1 MYSSSLLHKRNAYEA
16 GQQRTYGNQTTS
28 PGVTMLERISRR
40 EEADLFIA
48 WIAIAVSFTII
59 NITPYGL
66 MGSFNPISP
75 VTALIY
81 FGISLLTVGIGFILH
96 EMAHKF
102 VAIRFGYWAE
112 FVKDNTMLLVAVIMA
127 ALAGFVFA
135 APGATVIYSRDGRPL
150 TKREDGIISAAGPVV
165 NLLLCIVFAA
175 LFFVAGGKA
184 GLAGGNLLA
193 MLGIAGV
200 QINAMIAAFNLL
212 PVSVLDGR
220 KVFAWS
226 IPVFFVL
233 IIAAF
238 GTLVAAYYH
247 LWMLI

>member
-1 MYSSSLLHKRNAYEA
+1 
-16 GQQRTYGNQTTS
+16 
-28 PGVTMLERISRR
+28 MLERISRR
-40 EEADLFIA
+40 EEADLFVA
-48 WIAIAVSFTII
+48 WVAISVSFTII

-66 MGSFNPISP
+66 MGGSFRTIEPLM
-75 VTALIY
+75 ALII
-81 FGISLLTVGIGFILH
+81 FGISFLTVGIGFILH

-165 NLLLCIVFAA
+165 NLLLCILFAA
-175 LFFVAGGKA
+175 LFFLAGGKT
-184 GLAGGNLLA
+184 GLAAGSLLA

-212 PVSVLDGR
+212 PISILDGR
-220 KVFAWS
+220 KVFAWN
-226 IPVFFVL
+226 PVIFFVL

-247 LWMLI
+247 LWLLF

>member
-1 MYSSSLLHKRNAYEA
+1 
-16 GQQRTYGNQTTS
+16 
-28 PGVTMLERISRR
+28 MLERISRR

-66 MGSFNPISP
+66 MGSFNAIDP
-75 VTALIY
+75 VLALIY
-81 FGISLLTVGIGFILH
+81 FGIALLTVGIGFILH

-112 FVKDNTMLLVAVIMA
+112 FVKDNTMLLVAIIMA
-127 ALAGFVFA
+127 ALVGFVFA

-150 TKREDGIISAAGPVV
+150 SKEENGIISAAGPVV
-165 NLLLCIVFAA
+165 NLVLCGLFAA
-175 LFFVAGGKA
+175 LFILVGGRSA
-184 GLAGGNLLA
+184 LAHGSLPA

-212 PVSVLDGR
+212 PISILDGR
-220 KVFAWS
+220 KVFAWNAV
-226 IPVFFVL
+226 IFLVL

-238 GTLVAAYYH
+238 ATLVASYYYP
-247 LWMLI
+247 LFL

>member
-1 MYSSSLLHKRNAYEA
+1 MF
-16 GQQRTYGNQTTS
+16 
-28 PGVTMLERISRR
+28 ERISRR

-66 MGSFNPISP
+66 MGSFNPIGP

-81 FGISLLTVGIGFILH
+81 FGISLLTVGIGFIFH

-175 LFFVAGGKA
+175 LFFLAGGKT

-220 KVFAWS
+220 KVFAWN

>member
-1 MYSSSLLHKRNAYEA
+1 MYSSPLLHKRNAYEA
-16 GQQRTYGNQTTS
+16 GQQRTYGNQTTN

-81 FGISLLTVGIGFILH
+81 FGISLLTVGIGFIFH

-135 APGATVIYSRDGRPL
+135 APGATVIYSRDGRAL
-150 TKREDGIISAAGPVV
+150 TKRENGIISAAGPVV

-175 LFFVAGGKA
+175 LFFLAGGKA
-184 GLAGGNLLA
+184 GLASGNLLA

-212 PVSVLDGR
+212 PISILDGR
-220 KVFAWS
+220 KVFAWN